1 MIISDLSFSSKI
13 DNLKDEILKLKE
25 QGKKKDE
32 QIMSQILLMNG
43 SLARIS
49 SAVQNNSKL
58 LESILSVD
66 RRVRALAMPF
76 PKLPSPFMG
85 LLPIKSLEDLQ
96 TFENLLSTENADS
109 IKYREELV
117 SEVFLFF
124 IFSNKRS

>member
-32 QIMSQILLMNG
+32 KIMSQILLMNR

-66 RRVRALAMPF
+66 RALAMPF

-85 LLPIKSLEDLQ
+85 LLPIKSLDDLQ

-124 IFSNKRS
+124 IFLNKHS

>member
-13 DNLKDEILKLKE
+13 DILKDEILKLKE

-32 QIMSQILLMNG
+32 KIMSQILLMNG

-85 LLPIKSLEDLQ
+85 LLPIKSVDDLQ

-124 IFSNKRS
+124 IFLNKHS